1 MWKRVKK
8 AKDATS
14 VDEAYSYALRLL
26 GVRFR
31 GADELRSRLQ
41 EKEFT
46 GPTITS
52 VLEKL
57 KNLKYIDDGR
67 LLEGLIREYREFGL
81 YGPMYIKQKL
91 LQRKL
96 PKAQIEKALK
106 EFYTPEDELAT
117 ARKYKQKQKIPNTIE
132 DPKEKQRIM
141 QRFLRRGFTLGVTLK
156 ILKQS
161 ASDEERGAL

>member
-8 AKDATS
+8 AKDVTS
-14 VDEAYSYALRLL
+14 VEEAYSYALRLL
-26 GVRFR
+26 EVRFR
-31 GADELRSRLQ
+31 GEDELEGRLK

-46 GPTITS
+46 GPTIAS

-57 KNLKYIDDGR
+57 KGLKYVDDGR

-81 YGPMYIKQKL
+81 YGPAYIKQKL

-96 PKAQIEKALK
+96 PKSHIEKALK

-117 ARKYKQKQKIPNTIE
+117 ARKYKQKQKIPNTI
-132 DPKEKQRIM
+132 DDSKEKQRIM
-141 QRFLRRGFTLGVTLK
+141 QRFLRRGFNLGVVFKVFGT
-156 ILKQS
+156 S
-161 ASDEERGAL
+161 GSDSEE

>member
-14 VDEAYSYALRLL
+14 VDEAYAYALRLL
-26 GVRFR
+26 EVRFR
-31 GADELRSRLQ
+31 GEDELESRLK

-46 GPTITS
+46 DPTIAS

-57 KNLKYIDDGR
+57 KSLKYVDDGR

-81 YGPMYIKQKL
+81 YGPVYIKQKL

-96 PKAQIEKALK
+96 PKTQIEKALK
-106 EFYTPEDELAT
+106 EFYTPEDELST
-117 ARKYKQKQKIPNTIE
+117 ARKFKQKHKIPSSIE
-132 DPKEKQRIM
+132 DTKEKQRIM
-141 QRFLRRGFTLGVTLK
+141 QRFLRRGFGLGVVFKVFNNLND
-156 ILKQS
+156 
-161 ASDEERGAL
+161 SD